1 MTDDLATDAESGA
14 PRIEAIELHR
24 LEVPLVRPFETSFGR
39 ETAREVLLVHVRTDR
54 GDGWGECVAGRD
66 PFYSGEYVDGAASV
80 IEHYLA
86 PALLTAPASRVV
98 DDGHVSGVLIEDPA
112 HPTGVW
118 VDDREQH
125 VGAAAEAGAG
135 TPGGAAASI
144 ASVPLAASVASTLSF
159 VAGHRMAKG
168 ALEAAVLDAELR
180 AQARSMAESFGAVR
194 DWVDCGV
201 SVGIAPTLEELLDE
215 VTGYLEEGYRRI
227 KLKIKPGWDL
237 VPVAAVREL
246 IGRDAM
252 LQVDANTA
260 YTADDIPLLASL
272 DPFDLLL
279 IEQPFAEE
287 DLATHVALAQAAETP
302 VCLDESILGVSTAV
316 DAIERGAT
324 SIVNIKPGRMGGFLE
339 ALRVHD
345 ACRAREVPVWC
356 GGMLETG
363 VGRAANVAIA
373 ALPGFVLPGDTSASG
388 RYFAEDVTEP
398 FVLGTG
404 EHRGQIRVPDA
415 AGTGV
420 TVRQELVRAWAS
432 RAVVTIGT

>member
-1 MTDDLATDAESGA
+1 MTETAT
-14 PRIEAIELHR
+14 RIEAIELHR
-24 LEVPLVRPFETSFGR
+24 LDVPLVRPFETSFGR
-39 ETAREVLLVHVRTDR
+39 ETAREVLLVHVRTDA
-54 GDGWGECVAGRD
+54 GEGWGECVAGRD
-66 PFYSGEYVDGAASV
+66 PFYSSEYVDQAAAV
-80 IEHYLA
+80 IERYLG
-86 PALLTAPASRVV
+86 PALLREPVAGFTE
-98 DDGHVSGVLIEDPA
+98 DGHVSGVLIEDPA
-112 HPTGVW
+112 RSAAVW

-125 VGAAAEAGAG
+125 DGYEPRHRAGG
-135 TPGGAAASI
+135 DAAASI
-144 ASVPLAASVASTLSF
+144 ASVPLAASVSSALSF

-180 AQARSMAESFGAVR
+180 AQGRSMGQCFGAVR

-215 VTGYLEEGYRRI
+215 VTGYLEQGYRRI

-246 IGRDAM
+246 IGRDGL

-272 DPFDLLL
+272 DAFGLLL

-287 DLATHVALAQAAETP
+287 DIATHVRLADACETP
-302 VCLDESILGVSTAV
+302 VCLDESILDVATAV
-316 DAIERGAT
+316 DAIDRGAT
-324 SIVNIKPGRMGGFLE
+324 SIVNIKPGRMGGYLQ

-345 ACRAREVPVWC
+345 ACRALDVPVWC

-363 VGRAANVAIA
+363 VGRAANVALA
-373 ALPGFVLPGDTSASG
+373 ALPGFVLPGDTSASD
-388 RYFAEDVTEP
+388 RYFAEDLTEP

-420 TVRQELVRAWAS
+420 TVREELVRDWATTEP
-432 RAVVTIGT
+432 VVIPPGAAA

>member
-1 MTDDLATDAESGA
+1 MTDTL

-66 PFYSGEYVDGAASV
+66 PFYSSEYVGGAASV
-80 IEHYLA
+80 IERYLA
-86 PALLTAPASRVV
+86 PALLRRRAPHVV

-112 HPTGVW
+112 HSAGIW

-125 VGAAAEAGAG
+125 VDDPHAQAA
-135 TPGGAAASI
+135 TGGAAASI
-144 ASVPLAASVASTLSF
+144 ASVPLAASVAPTLSS
-159 VAGHRMAKG
+159 VAGHRMAKA

-180 AQARSMAESFGAVR
+180 AQGRSMGECFGAVR
-194 DWVDCGV
+194 EWVDCGV

-215 VTGYLEEGYRRI
+215 VTGYVEDGYRRI

-246 IGRDAM
+246 LGRDAM

-260 YTADDIPLLASL
+260 YTADDIPLLAGL
-272 DPFDLLL
+272 DAFDLLL

-287 DLATHVALAQAAETP
+287 DLASHVRLARASTTP
-302 VCLDESILGVSTAV
+302 VCLDESILDATTAI

-324 SIVNIKPGRMGGFLE
+324 SIVNLKPGRMGGYLE

-363 VGRAANVAIA
+363 IGRAANVALA
-373 ALPGFVLPGDTSASG
+373 ALPGFLLPGDTSASA
-388 RYFAEDVTEP
+388 RYFAEDLTEP

-404 EHRGQIRVPDA
+404 EHRGQLRVPDA

-420 TVRQELVRAWAS
+420 TVRDELVRDWAS
-432 RAVVTIGT
+432 SAPVTITAG

>member
-1 MTDDLATDAESGA
+1 MTTTT

-24 LEVPLVRPFETSFGR
+24 IEVPLVRPFETSFGR

-80 IEHYLA
+80 IERYLA
-86 PALLTAPASRVV
+86 PALLRDRRPHVA
-98 DDGHVSGVLIEDPA
+98 DDGHVSGVLIDDPA
-112 HPTGVW
+112 HSAGIW

-125 VGAAAEAGAG
+125 VDDPAADATA
-135 TPGGAAASI
+135 GGAAASI
-144 ASVPLAASVASTLSF
+144 ASVPLAASVAPALAF

-180 AQARSMAESFGAVR
+180 AQGRSMGECFGAVR
-194 DWVDCGV
+194 EWVDCGV
-201 SVGIAPTLEELLDE
+201 SVGIAPTIEELLDE

-246 IGRDAM
+246 IGRDAL

-272 DPFDLLL
+272 DPFELLL

-287 DLATHVALAQAAETP
+287 DLATHVRLAQACDTP
-302 VCLDESILGVSTAV
+302 VCLDESILDVTTAV
-316 DAIERGAT
+316 DAIERAAT
-324 SIVNIKPGRMGGFLE
+324 SIVNIKPGRMGGYLE

-345 ACRAREVPVWC
+345 ACRALDVPVWC

-363 VGRAANVAIA
+363 VGRAANVALA
-373 ALPGFVLPGDTSASG
+373 ALPGFTLPGDTSASA
-388 RYFAEDVTEP
+388 RYFAEDLTEP

-404 EHRGQIRVPDA
+404 EHRGQLRVPDA

-420 TVRQELVRAWAS
+420 TVRDELVRDWAA
-432 RAVVTIGT
+432 RTPVAIRRG

>member
-1 MTDDLATDAESGA
+1 MTTATTPVIES
-14 PRIEAIELHR
+14 IELHR

-80 IEHYLA
+80 IERYLA
-86 PALLTAPASRVV
+86 PALLRGPAPHHVV

-112 HPTGVW
+112 HSAGIW

-125 VGAAAEAGAG
+125 VEGADAQAAA
-135 TPGGAAASI
+135 GGAAASI
-144 ASVPLAASVASTLSF
+144 ASVPLAASVAPALAF

-180 AQARSMAESFGAVR
+180 AQGRSMGECFGAAR
-194 DWVDCGV
+194 EWVDCGV

-215 VTGYLEEGYRRI
+215 VTGYVEEGYRRI

-246 IGRDAM
+246 LGRDAM

-260 YTADDIPLLASL
+260 YTADDIPLLAGL
-272 DPFDLLL
+272 DAFDLLL

-287 DLATHVALAQAAETP
+287 DLATHVRLAKASTTP
-302 VCLDESILGVSTAV
+302 VCLDESILGVTTAV

-324 SIVNIKPGRMGGFLE
+324 SIVNIKPGRMGGYLE

-345 ACRAREVPVWC
+345 VCRDREVPVWC

-363 VGRAANVAIA
+363 VGRAANVALA
-373 ALPGFVLPGDTSASG
+373 ALPGFVLPGDTSASA
-388 RYFAEDVTEP
+388 RYFAEDLTEP
-398 FVLGTG
+398 FVLGMG
-404 EHRGQIRVPDA
+404 EHRGQLRVPDG
-415 AGTGV
+415 AGTAV
-420 TVRQELVRAWAS
+420 TVRDELVRDWAS
-432 RAVVTIGT
+432 SAPVTITAG

>member
-1 MTDDLATDAESGA
+1 MTDANRTAT
-14 PRIEAIELHR
+14 RIEAIELHR

-39 ETAREVLLVHVRTDR
+39 ETAREVLLVHVRTDA
-54 GDGWGECVAGRD
+54 GDGWAECVAGRD
-66 PFYSGEYVDGAASV
+66 PFYSSEYVDQAAAV
-80 IEHYLA
+80 IERYLG
-86 PALLTAPASRVV
+86 PALFRGPVAQPA
-98 DDGHVSGVLIEDPA
+98 DDGHVSGVLIEDPSRA
-112 HPTGVW
+112 AGIW

-125 VGAAAEAGAG
+125 ADATGMPTARS
-135 TPGGAAASI
+135 AAASI
-144 ASVPLAASVASTLSF
+144 ASVPLAASVAPALAF

-180 AQARSMAESFGAVR
+180 AQGRSMGECFGAVR

-215 VTGYLEEGYRRI
+215 VTGYLEQGYRRI

-246 IGRDAM
+246 IGRDGL

-272 DPFDLLL
+272 DAFGLLL

-287 DLATHVALAQAAETP
+287 DLATHVRLAEACETP
-302 VCLDESILGVSTAV
+302 VCLDESILDVTTAV
-316 DAIERGAT
+316 DAIERRAT
-324 SIVNIKPGRMGGFLE
+324 SIVNIKPGRMGGYLE

-345 ACRAREVPVWC
+345 ACRALDVPVWC

-363 VGRAANVAIA
+363 IGRAANVALA
-373 ALPGFVLPGDTSASG
+373 ALPGFVLPGDTSASD
-388 RYFAEDVTEP
+388 RYFAEDLTEP

-420 TVRQELVRAWAS
+420 TVREDLVRDWAS
-432 RAVVTIGT
+432 AEPVVITPGAAA

>member
-1 MTDDLATDAESGA
+1 MTETT

-39 ETAREVLLVHVRTDR
+39 ETAREVLLVRVRTDR

-80 IEHYLA
+80 IERYLA
-86 PALLTAPASRVV
+86 PALLGAPGPHVA

-112 HPTGVW
+112 HSAAIF

-125 VGAAAEAGAG
+125 VE
-135 TPGGAAASI
+135 TPGADAAGRGAAASI
-144 ASVPLAASVASTLSF
+144 ASVPLAASVAPALSF

-180 AQARSMAESFGAVR
+180 AQGRSMGECFGSVR
-194 DWVDCGV
+194 EWVDCGV
-201 SVGIAPTLEELLDE
+201 SVGIAPTIEELLDE

-227 KLKIKPGWDL
+227 KLKVKPGWDL

-272 DPFDLLL
+272 DPFELLL

-287 DLATHVALAQAAETP
+287 DLATHVRLAQACDTP
-302 VCLDESILGVSTAV
+302 VCLDESILDVTTAV

-324 SIVNIKPGRMGGFLE
+324 SIVNIKPGRMGGYLE

-345 ACRAREVPVWC
+345 ACRALDVPVWC

-363 VGRAANVAIA
+363 VGRAANVALA
-373 ALPGFVLPGDTSASG
+373 ALPGFTLPGDTSASA
-388 RYFAEDVTEP
+388 RYFAEDLTEP
-398 FVLGTG
+398 FVLGDG
-404 EHRGQIRVPDA
+404 EHRGQLRVPDG

-420 TVRQELVRAWAS
+420 RVRDELVRDWAA
-432 RAVVTIGT
+432 RAPVAIRRD